1 MVIHANTCD
10 CFYCKAR
17 RGEYVKE
24 FRDFFKINK
33 RGTVTLYITFIIT
46 AILVITIAAFLVP
59 TGIRLNSALYAA
71 GDDIIAD
78 AQPDINS
85 ISDAATRTQL
95 NDTLAAARAAA
106 TNNIQVNA
114 DIFRYSWIL
123 LLGLT
128 ALVVFLFTR
137 RLVELNQ
144 GFV

>member
-1 MVIHANTCD
+1 MITHKSGCN

-17 RGEYVKE
+17 SGA
-24 FRDFFKINK
+24 FFKRPNK
-33 RGTVTLYITFIIT
+33 RGTVTLYFTFMVT
-46 AILVITIAAFLVP
+46 AILVIAIAAFLVP

-78 AQPDINS
+78 SMPDINS
-85 ISDAATRTQL
+85 ISDTATRTQL
-95 NDTLAAARAAA
+95 NETLTAARAAA
-106 TNNIQVNA
+106 ANNIQVNA

-123 LLGLT
+123 VLGLT

-137 RLVELNQ
+137 RLTEINQ